1 MNRLALKCGL
11 SAAAGVLTAVPFAAG
26 AVYQR
31 VRTRQDDRELP
42 GLGELVDVDGRKVH
56 VRRMGTPSPG
66 LTVVF
71 ESGLSSPLEMWSWIQ
86 AAVAE
91 SVPTISYDRAGIG
104 WSEAGERP
112 RTAERITGEFERLL
126 EVLDVRG
133 PLVLVGH
140 SYGGMLLRAFAQ
152 RHPDRVAGVVL
163 VDAAHPEQLERSAR
177 QRLGL
182 PLMRASVRSSLF
194 WSRFGRNRLRKVD
207 DGSQLAGLAE
217 REKNTT
223 VARMMT
229 TRNWSASDAEIDAWL
244 EHVVDEIRATTFPAD
259 TPLFVVTAE
268 ETEKADPVHGELQRE
283 LAAMSAVSVQQTL
296 PGATHLG
303 MLCSAGSARGVTAAV
318 LEVVDAARTGRAV
331 KPVEATEATQAT
343 QATEAEPPGEQP

>member
-1 MNRLALKCGL
+1 MNRLVLKGGL
-11 SAAAGVLTAVPFAAG
+11 AAAAGVLTAVPFAAG
-26 AVYQR
+26 AVYQN
-31 VRTRQDDRELP
+31 VLTRRDNRELP

-56 VRRMGTPSPG
+56 VRRLGEPAEGP
-66 LTVVF
+66 TVVF
-71 ESGLSSPLEMWSWIQ
+71 ESGLSSPLEMWSRVQ
-86 AAVAE
+86 TAVAE
-91 SVPTISYDRAGIG
+91 VAPTISYDRAGIG

-112 RTAERITGEFERLL
+112 RTAARIRGEFERLL

-133 PLVLVGH
+133 PLILVGH

-152 RHPDRVAGVVL
+152 EHPDRVAGVVL

-207 DGSQLAGLAE
+207 SGSQLTGLPE
-217 REKNTT
+217 VELKTT
-223 VARMMT
+223 IARMMT
-229 TRNWSASDAEIDAWL
+229 TRNWAASEAEIDAWL
-244 EHVVDEIRATTFPAD
+244 AHVVEEIRTATLPD
-259 TPLFVVTAE
+259 GVPLFVVTAE

-283 LAAMSAVSVQQTL
+283 LASLSAVSVQQTL

-303 MLCSAGSARGVTAAV
+303 MLCSAGSAHGVTAAV

-331 KPVEATEATQAT
+331 KPIEPAELVEL
-343 QATEAEPPGEQP
+343 EPPGDQP

>member
-11 SAAAGVLTAVPFAAG
+11 TAAAGVLTAVPFAAG
-26 AVYQR
+26 AVYQS
-31 VRTRQDDRELP
+31 VLTRRDERELP
-42 GLGELVDVDGRKVH
+42 GLGELVDVDGRRVH
-56 VRRMGTPSPG
+56 VRRMGEPADGP
-66 LTVVF
+66 TVVF
-71 ESGLSSPLEMWSWIQ
+71 ESGLSSPLEMWSWVQ

-91 SVPTISYDRAGIG
+91 AAPTISYDRAGIG
-104 WSEAGERP
+104 RSDAGPQP
-112 RTAERITGEFERLL
+112 RTAARIRGEFERLL

-152 RHPDRVAGVVL
+152 EHPDRVAGVVL

-182 PLMRASVRSSLF
+182 PLMRASVRSSRF
-194 WSRFGRNRLRKVD
+194 WSRFGRNRLRGVGD
-207 DGSQLAGLAE
+207 DSQLTGLAE
-217 REKNTT
+217 LELKTT

-229 TRNWSASDAEIDAWL
+229 TRNWAASEAEIEAWL
-244 EHVVDEIRATTFPAD
+244 AHVVDEIRTTTLPAGV
-259 TPLFVVTAE
+259 PLFVVTAE

-283 LAAMSAVSVQQTL
+283 LAALSPVSVQQTV
-296 PGATHLG
+296 PGASHLG
-303 MLCSAGSARGVTAAV
+303 MLCSAGPAKSVAAAV

-331 KPVEATEATQAT
+331 KPVEF
-343 QATEAEPPGEQP
+343 EPPGDQP

>member
-11 SAAAGVLTAVPFAAG
+11 TAAAGVLAAVPFAAG
-26 AVYQR
+26 AVYQN
-31 VRTRQDDRELP
+31 VLTRRDDRELP

-56 VRRMGTPSPG
+56 VRRLGEPAEGP
-66 LTVVF
+66 TVVF
-71 ESGLSSPLEMWSWIQ
+71 ESGLSSPLEMWSRVQ

-91 SVPTISYDRAGIG
+91 VAPTISYDRAGIG
-104 WSEAGERP
+104 WSEPGERP
-112 RTAERITGEFERLL
+112 RTAERIRGEFERLL

-133 PLVLVGH
+133 PLILVGH

-152 RHPDRVAGVVL
+152 EHPDRVAGVVL

-207 DGSQLAGLAE
+207 SGSQLTGLPE
-217 REKNTT
+217 VELKTT
-223 VARMMT
+223 IARMMT
-229 TRNWSASDAEIDAWL
+229 TRNWAASEAEIDAWL
-244 EHVVDEIRATTFPAD
+244 AHVVEEIRAATLPD
-259 TPLFVVTAE
+259 GVPLFVVTAD

-283 LAAMSAVSVQQTL
+283 LASLSAVSVQQTL

-331 KPVEATEATQAT
+331 KPVELV
-343 QATEAEPPGEQP
+343 EAEPPGDQP